1 MTDTTSTARTHHRGN
16 QHLLLARARIRS
28 LAARPVG
35 PFRVHPSQALLTRH
49 R

>member
-1 MTDTTSTARTHHRGN
+1 MTDTTSTSRTHHAN
-16 QHLLLARARIRS
+16 PHLLLAQARIRS

-35 PFRVHPSQALLTRH
+35 PFRVHPSQAPLTGH

>member
-1 MTDTTSTARTHHRGN
+1 MTETPNPTRGHRGP
-16 QHLLLARARIRS
+16 QHVLLAQARIRS